1 MSPDPDLTLE
11 VEQRDG
17 YAVARLAGEP
27 SLGQFISFLQ
37 LMGVESRSWPHR
49 RALFDLRGV
58 RTLKA
63 FTEHYAIGEEAAR
76 QFGHLA
82 RVASLV
88 PEDRITR
95 ASEKTARRTGLN
107 LTVFTSEAEAI
118 AWLRE
123 GLRPSAD
130 SGTA

>member
-1 MSPDPDLTLE
+1 MSPDPDLKLE

-17 YAVARLAGEP
+17 HAVVRLTGAP
-27 SLGQFISFLQ
+27 TLGQFISFLQ

-58 RTLKA
+58 RTLRA

-76 QFGHLA
+76 QFSHLV

-88 PEDRITR
+88 PEDRLTR

-107 LTVFTSEAEAI
+107 LTVFTREAEAI
-118 AWLRE
+118 AWLCE
-123 GLRPSAD
+123 GVNPSAD